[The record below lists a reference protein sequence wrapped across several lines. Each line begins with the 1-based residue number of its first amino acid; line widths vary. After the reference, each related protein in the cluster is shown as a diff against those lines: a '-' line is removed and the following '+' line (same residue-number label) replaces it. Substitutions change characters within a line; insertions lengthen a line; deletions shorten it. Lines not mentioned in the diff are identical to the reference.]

1 MLRLLAQTFA
11 WFLVGVAI
19 ILALAS
25 GRAFGEV
32 IDAPA
37 TAAIR
42 L

>member
-25 GRAFGEV
+25 GKAFGEV
-32 IDAPA
+32 IDTPAA
-37 TAAIR
+37 TAVM